1 VMASPRLERS
11 RLRRIGICC
20 HAGLVSRAPLGED
33 PGNMVEN
40 WNSICKTTA
49 LCTLLFLCAS
59 GRSASRPDEINF
71 EKHTIDLGASETAL
85 FADINRDG
93 KLDLVSGEY
102 WYEAPRW
109 IKHRFRQIDY
119 VNNYVDDLSTLPLDV
134 DGDGYV
140 DLVTSGW
147 FSKKLAWW
155 RNPGRTGEMW
165 KEHPIATGSPIEF
178 SFLVDLDNDGKAN
191 EILPQFGDDRPLAWY
206 ERDKEGG
213 MVEHIVS
220 DHSYGHGIGVGDV
233 NGDGRNDILTPK
245 GWLEAPPDPRQKN
258 WTFHPDWQLGDL
270 GFIYVRDVN
279 GDGRPDVIS
288 SMAHGYGIF
297 WLEQTSDH
305 KWVKHVI
312 DDSWSQPH
320 AMVIVDFR
328 KTGNWGLLTGKR
340 YFAHNGHDPGER
352 EPLGVYWYE
361 RLLDPSTHTVDW
373 ARHVIDYG
381 GRTGGGIEIGVADYD
396 GDGDLD
402 FAVGG
407 KSGLFLFENKTIGK

>member
-1 VMASPRLERS
+1 
-11 RLRRIGICC
+11 
-20 HAGLVSRAPLGED
+20 
-33 PGNMVEN
+33 MVDN
-40 WNSICKTTA
+40 WNSIGKTTA
-49 LCTLLFLCAS
+49 LCTLLLLCAS

-85 FADINRDG
+85 FVDINRDG

-109 IKHRFRQIDY
+109 TKHRFREIDY
-119 VNNYVDDLSTLPLDV
+119 ISNYVDDLSTLPLDV

-147 FSKKLAWW
+147 FSKTLAWW

-165 KEHPIATGSPIEF
+165 KEHPIATGAPIEF

-191 EILPQFGDDRPLAWY
+191 EILPQFGADRPLAWY
-206 ERDKEGG
+206 ERDGKGG
-213 MVEHIVS
+213 ITEHIVS
-220 DHSYGHGIGVGDV
+220 AHSYGHGIGVGDV

-258 WTFHPDWQLGDL
+258 WTFHPDWQFNDDL

-279 GDGRPDVIS
+279 GDGRPDIIS
-288 SMAHGYGIF
+288 SVAHGYGIF

-328 KTGNWGLLTGKR
+328 KTGNLGLLTGKR
-340 YFAHNGHDPGER
+340 YFAHNGRDPGER

-361 RLLDPSTHTVDW
+361 RILDPSTHTVDW

-407 KSGLFLFENKTIGK
+407 KSGLFLFENKTAPK